1 MENQAVSGTKKPL
14 FGGRKPLF
22 TQKEL
27 LLLTGPLLVEQ
38 LLEVTVGMADT
49 MMVSRCGE
57 AAISGV
63 SLVDMINN
71 LIIVLFAALATG
83 GAVVVSQFLGARE
96 QKEADA
102 SSGQLLLLSG
112 VFGLSLIHI

>member
-63 SLVDMINN
+63 SLVDMIRCCG
-71 LIIVLFAALATG
+71 IVPRNPLSAGTAG
-83 GAVVVSQFLGARE
+83 RRRGPRE
-96 QKEADA
+96 RP
-102 SSGQLLLLSG
+102 
-112 VFGLSLIHI
+112 VPGLRPRA

>member
-38 LLEVTVGMADT
+38 LLEVTCLLYT
-49 MMVSRCGE
+49 SPSPR
-57 AAISGV
+57 
-63 SLVDMINN
+63 
-71 LIIVLFAALATG
+71 
-83 GAVVVSQFLGARE
+83 
-96 QKEADA
+96 DA
-102 SSGQLLLLSG
+102 
-112 VFGLSLIHI
+112 